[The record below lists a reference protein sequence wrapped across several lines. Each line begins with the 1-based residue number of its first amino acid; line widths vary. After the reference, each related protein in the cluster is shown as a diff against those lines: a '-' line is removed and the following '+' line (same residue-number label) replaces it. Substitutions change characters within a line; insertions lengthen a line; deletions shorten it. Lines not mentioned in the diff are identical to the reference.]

1 MGLSIA
7 RDIVVAHH
15 GKLRV
20 ENTAEGGV
28 QFSLT
33 LPVFHGEKQ
42 S

>member
-1 MGLSIA
+1 
-7 RDIVVAHH
+7 
-15 GKLRV
+15 V

>member
-1 MGLSIA
+1 
-7 RDIVVAHH
+7 
-15 GKLRV
+15 LRV